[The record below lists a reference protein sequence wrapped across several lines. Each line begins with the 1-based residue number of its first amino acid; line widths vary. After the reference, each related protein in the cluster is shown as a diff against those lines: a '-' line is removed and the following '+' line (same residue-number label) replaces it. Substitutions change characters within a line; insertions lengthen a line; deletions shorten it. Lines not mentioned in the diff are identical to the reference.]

1 MRLYQMIDPVALF
14 TIAVIDHG
22 IIEIIYVPAGL
33 PRGGMHKNSGIDT
46 DYILTQLGHA
56 LPPVVLY
63 ILFELAAHLTIIVDS
78 LQSIVDL
85 TAGKN
90 KSVLFGMRN
99 YCLKQ
104 LGIIGHSMQ
113 I

>member
-1 MRLYQMIDPVALF
+1 
-14 TIAVIDHG
+14 
-22 IIEIIYVPAGL
+22 
-33 PRGGMHKNSGIDT
+33 
-46 DYILTQLGHA
+46 
-56 LPPVVLY
+56 VVLY